1 MPRLSIF
8 FCCWILFAMIQPQ
21 LWLHAQITS
30 QICVFLHFLL
40 DSSTLNSNVRPLA
53 TTPSPFF
60 HVKSYLFMH
69 NYIMIILLLLR
80 LGSLLYQNF
89 VSLRNSTIVYFKKC
103 HFDQEVGHMCHLNLM
118 GLYISLTFSTSVI
131 LFFKFNSKA
140 AKLSGTALTYEIE
153 GWTFKSWFWNQI
165 IVYCVETIGIHWP
178 RFEMN

>member
-21 LWLHAQITS
+21 LWLHAQISS

-53 TTPSPFF
+53 TTDVAKKMFHTPSPFC

-80 LGSLLYQNF
+80 LGRFSFVQVVSSLFFCAIAQCLLLKMSHWPGSRSS
-89 VSLRNSTIVYFKKC
+89 VSL
-103 HFDQEVGHMCHLNLM
+103 
-118 GLYISLTFSTSVI
+118 
-131 LFFKFNSKA
+131 KFNGPLCS
-140 AKLSGTALTYEIE
+140 ALVLASYFSHLTQRQQKYRAQYLLIKMRAELLKVDFEI
-153 GWTFKSWFWNQI
+153 KS
-165 IVYCVETIGIHWP
+165 
-178 RFEMN
+178 